1 MLFQTGGMLQ
11 EQRGLINSVMKK
23 GIQHSTK
30 TPIKMPTIKAAFF
43 SFCSLHVSPSV
54 WKVIA
59 AWRAVNTICGSCEAS
74 FTSKQKQT
82 RILNKTICLRKV
94 LFLNDSTTSVHL
106 PQKAATL
113 LTWKEWKKIS
123 PSAKS
128 TRFLIMLEKL
138 LRVTDK
144 PRSARSHRC
153 RVCCRRYFAV
163 YLTGCLNTYWEIR
176 LLRSPSEGKYLLH
189 SPKPGCPVVL
199 RDL

>member
-82 RILNKTICLRKV
+82 RILTKTICLSEV

-106 PQKAATL
+106 PQKAATHSFHV
-113 LTWKEWKKIS
+113 KRKKIS
-123 PSAKS
+123 LSAKS

-153 RVCCRRYFAV
+153 RVCCRPYFAV
-163 YLTGCLNTYWEIR
+163 YLTGCLDTYWEIK
-176 LLRSPSEGKYLLH
+176 LLRSPNKGKYLLQ
-189 SPKPGCPVVL
+189 SPKLGCPVVL
-199 RDL
+199 HDL